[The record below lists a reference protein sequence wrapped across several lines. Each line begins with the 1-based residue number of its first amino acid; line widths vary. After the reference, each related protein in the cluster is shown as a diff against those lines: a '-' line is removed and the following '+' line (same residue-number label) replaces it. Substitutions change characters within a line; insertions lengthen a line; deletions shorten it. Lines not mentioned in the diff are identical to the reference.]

1 MYVLASSKLQN
12 WDKHFNRN
20 AQYNAK
26 NYFGLLVL
34 TNNGCKMLTKEG

>member
-12 WDKHFNRN
+12 GVKHFSRN

-26 NYFGLLVL
+26 NYLGLSVL
-34 TNNGCKMLTKEG
+34 TNNGCKMLIKEG